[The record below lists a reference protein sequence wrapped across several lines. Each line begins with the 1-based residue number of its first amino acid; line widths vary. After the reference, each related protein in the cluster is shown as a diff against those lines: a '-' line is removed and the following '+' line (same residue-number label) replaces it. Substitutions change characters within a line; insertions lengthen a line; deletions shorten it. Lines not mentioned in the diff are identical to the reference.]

1 MLCCFVILLGFLNVF
16 PVGPKD
22 AVNGPNDLHQLLLS
36 CFQGT
41 HIFESSERE
50 LSICD
55 VQHFFVFVFFVDFL
69 CRTARAIWRGD
80 GVFGPKLHLEG
91 NMILWDLLQRH
102 EPKIFCQ
109 SLWFVDVPV
118 IHPSCRRMDML
129 AMHLPIFECFSWLLF
144 HQVILCQCFASVSYG
159 KWAVNFWCRSSLVS
173 GCQLCSLPHH
183 PWIVSTEV
191 PWPT

>member
-1 MLCCFVILLGFLNVF
+1 MFFRLDPRMQWTGQTIFINSCCHVFKAPIFLRAQRESWAIVPSSILFSDF
-16 PVGPKD
+16 
-22 AVNGPNDLHQLLLS
+22 S
-36 CFQGT
+36 WT
-41 HIFESSERE
+41 
-50 LSICD
+50 
-55 VQHFFVFVFFVDFL
+55 FL
-69 CRTARAIWRGD
+69 CPTARAIWRGD

-91 NMILWDLLQRH
+91 NMTLWDLLQRH

-118 IHPSCRRMDML
+118 IHPSCRRMAML